1 MSVLRDRMEE
11 MIAVRISMGYDG
23 TSLRYMIFPFVRFCE
38 SEYPDALCIGKDML
52 DKWLEHKNYSINMQ
66 YGFIGAVRHL
76 YRYFV
81 FKGWGEFI
89 PGDEYNIK
97 RIHYEARPLNRD
109 ELKRLFA
116 SIDSYVP
123 MTGGIRKHG
132 ELILP
137 VLFRMMFCLGL
148 RPGEPLSLLRE
159 DVNLETGEVYIREA
173 KRHRDRHLFMSEDL
187 VLLCRRY
194 DRLMEKDRRF
204 FFEVNGNK
212 IRTDWMTVN
221 FKKMAS
227 RAGLPSVVRP
237 YDLRHTFA
245 SMNLVKWLEDGREAM
260 DLMPYL
266 SQFMGHSTI
275 ESTCYYIHLLPE
287 ELKRCSKI
295 DWKRLDDVYGGLDHA
310 EA

>member
-1 MSVLRDRMEE
+1 MGILECKMEKA
-11 MIAVRISMGYDG
+11 IAVRISMGYDG
-23 TSLRYMIFPFVRFCE
+23 MSTRNMLAPFIRFCE
-38 SEYPDALCIGKDML
+38 SRYPEAENITKDMV
-52 DKWLEHKNYSINMQ
+52 DSWLKEHKYTINTQMAFIATLRILCRYIQ
-66 YGFIGAVRHL
+66 FYGEGS
-76 YRYFV
+76 
-81 FKGWGEFI
+81 FI

-97 RIHYEARPLNRD
+97 RVQFEAHPLNRD

-132 ELILP
+132 EILFP

-148 RPGEPLSLLRE
+148 RPGEPLRLLRE
-159 DVNLETGEVYIREA
+159 DVNLETGEVYIRES

-194 DRLMEKDRRF
+194 DRLMDKDRKF
-204 FFEVNGNK
+204 FFEVDGK
-212 IRTDWMTVN
+212 RICTGWMTAN
-221 FKKMAS
+221 FNKMAAK
-227 RAGLPSVVRP
+227 AGLPSAVRP

-245 SMNLVKWLEDGREAM
+245 SMNIVNWLEEGKEAM

-266 SQFMGHSTI
+266 SQFMGHSQLKF
-275 ESTCYYIHLLPE
+275 TCYYIHLLPE

-295 DWKRLDDVYGGLDHA
+295 DWKRLEDVYGGLGNEQA
-310 EA
+310 